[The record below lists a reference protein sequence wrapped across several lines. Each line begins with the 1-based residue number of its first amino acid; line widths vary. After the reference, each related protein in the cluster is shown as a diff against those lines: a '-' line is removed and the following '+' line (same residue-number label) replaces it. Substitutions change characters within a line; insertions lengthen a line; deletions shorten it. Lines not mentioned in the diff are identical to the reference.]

1 MLTSTK
7 RLQLPIA
14 AAFAFG
20 AGTRLFSNARNPTT
34 LLFVKLAILAFL
46 LIPFASAVRAC
57 EVALVVALD
66 VSRSVDKFEYVLM
79 RNGIGHAFLDDEVIG
94 LIEWMPGGMMVT
106 VTQWGGSGQ
115 QRQPVPWRHLSD
127 RESVLTFVE
136 DLIKIDRG
144 FWMAD
149 TSVSEALVHADN
161 ALQQVSMICRRHVI
175 DVSGD
180 GVSNAGPEA
189 RPISVTLGR
198 KGITINGLVVDG
210 ARPDPVA
217 YFLNDVIR
225 GPLSFVEIA
234 ESYDDYAR
242 AMKRKLLRE
251 LAPNLSS
258 LD

>member
-1 MLTSTK
+1 MKALFFVLFLICLS
-7 RLQLPIA
+7 PA
-14 AAFAFG
+14 A
-20 AGTRLFSNARNPTT
+20 
-34 LLFVKLAILAFL
+34 
-46 LIPFASAVRAC
+46 RAC

-66 VSRSVDKFEYVLM
+66 VSRSVDKYEYLLM
-79 RNGIGHAFLDDEVIG
+79 RNGIGHAFLDDEVIE
-94 LIEWMPGGMMVT
+94 LIDWMPGGMMVT

-115 QRQPVPWRHLSD
+115 QRQPIGWRHLSD
-127 RESVLTFVE
+127 RDSVVRFVE
-136 DLIKIDRG
+136 DLIKVDRG

-149 TSVSEALVHADN
+149 TSVSEALVHAES
-161 ALQQVSMICRRHVI
+161 ALQNVSMICRRHVI

-180 GVSNAGPEA
+180 GVSNAGPKV
-189 RPISVTLGR
+189 RPISITLGL

-217 YFLNDVIR
+217 YFLSEVIR

-251 LAPNLSS
+251 LAPNLSR